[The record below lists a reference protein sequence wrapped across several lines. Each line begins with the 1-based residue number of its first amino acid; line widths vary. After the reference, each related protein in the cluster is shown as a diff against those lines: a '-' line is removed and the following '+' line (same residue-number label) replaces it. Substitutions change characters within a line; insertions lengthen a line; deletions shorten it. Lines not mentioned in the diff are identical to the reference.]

1 MATEISIDALGPELK
16 DLLERLPSGEP
27 ITLIGADGKPVARL
41 TSLRPEPEP
50 PMSDEEWF
58 AKWDALAQR
67 IDKAWK
73 SEKSAAE
80 IVSEMR
86 E

>member
-16 DLLERLPSGEP
+16 GLLERSPSGEP
-27 ITLIGADGKPVARL
+27 ITVLGKDGKPVARL
-41 TSLRPEPEP
+41 TPLRPEPEP

-58 AKWDALAQR
+58 AKWDALAER

-73 SEKSAAE
+73 SDKTALEVLA
-80 IVSEMR
+80 EMR
-86 E
+86 R